1 MGSSAITRLF
11 PETDLLHRAAA
22 TIVAAERDRLPD
34 LSACTILVPNLHA
47 VPAMA
52 RALGQAA
59 ARPALLLPQ
68 ITTLPQLAR
77 QIALPQMTVP
87 DSVRQSLL
95 YAALRARKWFEPNLL
110 WPITGEL
117 LKLFDELTLN
127 QVQLPDSYDDFVQQL
142 ALAYEANAGT
152 SMHFEARLVH
162 ALWHALRQDLGERLD
177 ASTTYV
183 LQLSQLAQNADAP
196 LYGVGLADLAPVELE
211 FLSRY
216 HERQPVTLFAADT
229 LTAQDNSASGTLLQ
243 AAWFQPPQESENS
256 SSLFERAAQLKRVIP
271 ESPLAAKLRLFGAQ
285 SLEEEAS
292 AAVMQVRLW
301 LADGKCEIALVAQDR
316 LAARRVRALLERDQI
331 LVRDETGWTFST
343 TAASSLI
350 MRWLDLVTDDFY
362 YQDLLDFLKSPLVF
376 SQIEREQRRDAV
388 SALELLI
395 REYDVVSRLD
405 RYLELARTREAPA
418 CVSLLQALETA
429 SAGWKTKRAQPL
441 RAWLQL
447 LTDTLSQLGILA
459 PLARDLAGGQLLEML
474 EHAATE
480 LSTANETFR
489 FSEWRHWLNQRFESA
504 TFLDTG
510 IDSPVVFTHLPA
522 TRLRSFDATL
532 LLGCDSAHLP
542 APPAASVFFNQ
553 SVRASL
559 GLPTWQDT
567 QQSEQRN
574 VAGLLARST
583 EMLATWQAFQHSEPN
598 LLSPL
603 FALLATCH
611 EQAYDKNLFDT
622 NLKALLAAQLPSAP
636 VAPTQIP
643 APQLAAEAIP
653 QEISASGYS
662 SLMACPYQYFARHVL
677 HLNELEEV
685 QLALEKRDFGTLA
698 HQILHQFHHRHPLC
712 HEEDPAQLEASLR
725 SISQHIFAPL
735 LRSNYLSRAWLS
747 HWEKLIP
754 SYLQW
759 QAEREAQGWQWHAGE
774 QMEKVSYPLANAAQ
788 ITLKGRLDR
797 LDTGPTGQAV
807 LDYKMKSKSALV
819 KQLKQPGEDVQLPVY
834 ALLAGELATEAAYI
848 SFDQDQV
855 ETVPGEEDIQTL
867 AQQVATRLHTIFE
880 ELYAGAGL
888 PAHGAET
895 TCAVCEMEGLCRRS
909 YLMSRSANG

>member
-1 MGSSAITRLF
+1 MGLSAITRHF
-11 PETDLLHRAAA
+11 PESDLLRNAAA
-22 TIVAAERDRLPD
+22 AIVAAEQARLPD
-34 LSACTILVPNLHA
+34 LSACTVLVPNLHA

-52 RALGQAA
+52 HALGQAA
-59 ARPALLLPQ
+59 GRPALLLPR

-77 QIALPQMTVP
+77 QIALPQTTVA
-87 DSVRQSLL
+87 DSVRQNLL
-95 YAALRARKWFEPNLL
+95 YAALRARKWFDPGLL
-110 WPITGEL
+110 WPLTGEL

-127 QVQLPDSYDDFVQQL
+127 QVRLPDSYDDFVNQL
-142 ALAYEANAGT
+142 ALAYEASAGA

-162 ALWHALRQDLGERLD
+162 ALWHALRHDLGERLD
-177 ASTTYV
+177 TSTAYV

-211 FLSRY
+211 FLARFS
-216 HERQPVTLFAADT
+216 ERQPVTLFAADT
-229 LTAQDNSASGTLLQ
+229 LTAHDTGASGALLQ
-243 AAWFQPPQESENS
+243 AAWADQASD
-256 SSLFERAAQLKRVIP
+256 SLFERAALLRAAVP
-271 ESPLAAKLRLFGAQ
+271 ASPISAKLKLLGAQ
-285 SLEEEAS
+285 SLEEEAR

-301 LADGKCEIALVAQDR
+301 LAAGRREIAIVAQDR

-350 MRWLDLVTDDFY
+350 MRWLDLVADDFY

-395 REYDVVSRLD
+395 REYDVVSRIE
-405 RYLELARTREAPA
+405 RYLDLARTQEQSA
-418 CVSLLQALETA
+418 CVTLLEALDTA
-429 SAGWKTKRAQPL
+429 RAGWQTRRAQPL

-474 EHAATE
+474 ERAASE
-480 LSTANETFR
+480 LTSANETFR

-522 TRLRSFDATL
+522 TRLRAFDAAL
-532 LLGCDSAHLP
+532 LLGCDSSHLP
-542 APPAASVFFNQ
+542 APPPASVFFNQ

-559 GLPTWQDT
+559 NLPTWHDA

-574 VAGLLARST
+574 VAGLLSRST
-583 EMLATWQAFQHSEPN
+583 EVLATWQAFQHGEPN

-611 EQAYDKNLFDT
+611 AQAYGVGLSDT
-622 NLKALLAAQLPSAP
+622 RLHALLAAQLPTEIAVP
-636 VAPTQIP
+636 REVP
-643 APQLAAEAIP
+643 APQLSANAVP
-653 QEISASGYS
+653 QEISASGYA

-685 QLALEKRDFGTLA
+685 QIALEKRDFGTLA
-698 HQILHQFHHRHPLC
+698 HQILYQFHQRHPLFSA
-712 HEEDPAQLEASLR
+712 EDPAQLEASLR
-725 SISQHIFAPL
+725 SISQHVFAPL
-735 LRSNYLSRAWLS
+735 LRRNYLSRAWLS
-747 HWEKLIP
+747 QWEKLIP

-759 QAEREAQGWQWHAGE
+759 QAEREAQGWHWHSGE
-774 QMEKVSYPLANAAQ
+774 QMQRVAFPLAHGAQ
-788 ITLKGRLDR
+788 LTLKGRLDR

-819 KQLKQPGEDVQLPVY
+819 KQLKQPGEDVQLPAY
-834 ALLAGELATEAAYI
+834 ALLAGELATAAAYI

-855 ETVPGEEDIQTL
+855 ELVQGDEDIQGL
-867 AQQVATRLHTIFE
+867 AQQVATRLQTLFE

-888 PAHGAET
+888 PAHGADAA
-895 TCAVCEMEGLCRRS
+895 CAVCEMEGLCRRS
-909 YLMSRSANG
+909 YLMSRIANG